1 MTFFKS
7 YIFTPFSLHVLHF
20 YTKKRTDEKNHLS
33 LIKTIC
39 YYIFSPNSEY
49 SIEALMKSLNRG
61 CALFGLDLNSGWN

>member
-1 MTFFKS
+1 MTFIQIIHI
-7 YIFTPFSLHVLHF
+7 YAIFLARFAF